1 MSIHTGAIIDSPTEV
16 DYVFDALFIEQ
27 IYNYTL
33 PDWTRKPQEVYPEP
47 MKFLRDLSFQ
57 LTTWTHEMK
66 RLRSGPL
73 IQDILDRAKK
83 FVQSPNATNLV
94 QETTG
99 PKMTMYS
106 GHDTTLARYA

>member
-1 MSIHTGAIIDSPTEV
+1 MSIHTGAVIDSPTEV
-16 DYVFDALFIEQ
+16 DYVFDALFIER

-33 PDWTRKPQEVYPEP
+33 PEWTRKPQEVYPEP

-73 IQDILDRAKK
+73 IQDILDRAKS
-83 FVQSPNATNLV
+83 FVQSSNATNFV

-106 GHDTTLARYA
+106 GHDTTLAR